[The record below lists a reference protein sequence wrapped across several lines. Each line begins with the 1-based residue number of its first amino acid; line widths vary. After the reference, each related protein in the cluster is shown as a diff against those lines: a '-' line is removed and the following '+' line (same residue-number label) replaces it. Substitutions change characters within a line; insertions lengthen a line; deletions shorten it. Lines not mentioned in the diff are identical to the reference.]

1 MLICPIITGLQA
13 WNLLLKNK
21 GGEGV
26 EITKDQANELYTV
39 LDIIAAEFKSD
50 PMSVQCFDL
59 RIVDR
64 AKKVIEEIREL
75 NTKARK

>member
-1 MLICPIITGLQA
+1 
-13 WNLLLKNK
+13 
-21 GGEGV
+21 V